1 MKSFKSFRLDE
12 AFGRARFN
20 QQLKKKG
27 IDVNKQHS
35 SNVKDAAAAKK
46 RASAASKDH
55 TAFRKKYPNVKFD
68 EKVEDNITELTAA
81 EKKLVNQMYD
91 KKGNLTPLG
100 KKVMNHGKKPG
111 DKNYIESVNE
121 EDDAPA
127 SPDEAGMAMDQA
139 KFIGY
144 VADEIMEYIQGNNEF
159 PEWMQNK
166 LSALHEKAKDMHAVM
181 AGKYESVEEARK
193 YTPPTKAEIEA
204 DKKKDRAGKKRPS
217 MSAKSA
223 KKSIYKNMMGGLKE
237 EDKVECPKC
246 KGEGCDHCD
255 GKGYHMTEAKQ
266 KNWIVTVVKPINK
279 LKKGMKVI
287 VPARNTAEAMKKALK
302 KMGENP
308 AAIGSGHLDVKLDEA
323 LDEISRSMTP
333 MRNKFGG
340 SVIPKKFDAYKKFVK
355 KNNVDEPTVYMIM
368 DNPDAAESKR
378 MMKNK
383 DIAQAVSLYKDAQRK
398 ESVQIDEA
406 KFTPKEIKMAIG
418 IASDPRYKG
427 GNMTGAA
434 KAIDKIKKGLSDYP
448 QVAAV
453 LKRQNESVDLEEKLQ
468 VSDGMAKWIED
479 FQKSDAPQ
487 FVEKDK
493 NERREMAIAAYL
505 AAKRKNKDIEEAK
518 KSSGKKLNP
527 DQIRRALATDKAKAK
542 GKDKVTLKKAPWD
555 K

>member
-1 MKSFKSFRLDE
+1 MTKSYFNIRE
-12 AFGRARFN
+12 ALEVGTDKIVDAY
-20 QQLKKKG
+20 KKATPG
-27 IDVNKQHS
+27 E
-35 SNVKDAAAAKK
+35 VK
-46 RASAASKDH
+46 
-55 TAFRKKYPNVKFD
+55 
-68 EKVEDNITELTAA
+68 
-81 EKKLVNQMYD
+81 
-91 KKGNLTPLG
+91 
-100 KKVMNHGKKPG
+100 
-111 DKNYIESVNE
+111 E

-166 LSALHEKAKDMHAVM
+166 LSALHEKAKGMHAVM

-383 DIAQAVSLYKDAQRK
+383 NIAQAVSLYKDAQRK
-398 ESVQIDEA
+398 
-406 KFTPKEIKMAIG
+406 
-418 IASDPRYKG
+418 
-427 GNMTGAA
+427 
-434 KAIDKIKKGLSDYP
+434 
-448 QVAAV
+448 
-453 LKRQNESVDLEEKLQ
+453 ESVDLEEKLQ

>member
-1 MKSFKSFRLDE
+1 MSKSFFNIRE
-12 AFGRARFN
+12 ALEVGTDKIVDAY
-20 QQLKKKG
+20 KKATPG
-27 IDVNKQHS
+27 E
-35 SNVKDAAAAKK
+35 VK
-46 RASAASKDH
+46 
-55 TAFRKKYPNVKFD
+55 
-68 EKVEDNITELTAA
+68 E
-81 EKKLVNQMYD
+81 Q
-91 KKGNLTPLG
+91 
-100 KKVMNHGKKPG
+100 
-111 DKNYIESVNE
+111 
-121 EDDAPA
+121 DDAPA

-166 LSALHEKAKDMHAVM
+166 LSALHEKAKGMHAVM

-223 KKSIYKNMMGGLKE
+223 KNSIYKNMMGGLKE

-302 KMGENP
+302 RMGENP

-383 DIAQAVSLYKDAQRK
+383 NIAQAVSLYKDAQRK
-398 ESVQIDEA
+398 
-406 KFTPKEIKMAIG
+406 
-418 IASDPRYKG
+418 
-427 GNMTGAA
+427 
-434 KAIDKIKKGLSDYP
+434 
-448 QVAAV
+448 
-453 LKRQNESVDLEEKLQ
+453 ESVDLEEKLQ

-505 AAKRKNKDIEEAK
+505 AAKRKAK
-518 KSSGKKLNP
+518 KE
-527 DQIRRALATDKAKAK
+527 D
-542 GKDKVTLKKAPWD
+542 
-555 K
+555 

>member
-1 MKSFKSFRLDE
+1 
-12 AFGRARFN
+12 
-20 QQLKKKG
+20 
-27 IDVNKQHS
+27 
-35 SNVKDAAAAKK
+35 
-46 RASAASKDH
+46 
-55 TAFRKKYPNVKFD
+55 
-68 EKVEDNITELTAA
+68 
-81 EKKLVNQMYD
+81 
-91 KKGNLTPLG
+91 
-100 KKVMNHGKKPG
+100 
-111 DKNYIESVNE
+111 
-121 EDDAPA
+121 
-127 SPDEAGMAMDQA
+127 
-139 KFIGY
+139 
-144 VADEIMEYIQGNNEF
+144 
-159 PEWMQNK
+159 
-166 LSALHEKAKDMHAVM
+166 
-181 AGKYESVEEARK
+181 
-193 YTPPTKAEIEA
+193 
-204 DKKKDRAGKKRPS
+204 
-217 MSAKSA
+217 
-223 KKSIYKNMMGGLKE
+223 
-237 EDKVECPKC
+237 
-246 KGEGCDHCD
+246 
-255 GKGYHMTEAKQ
+255 
-266 KNWIVTVVKPINK
+266 
-279 LKKGMKVI
+279 MKVI

>member
-1 MKSFKSFRLDE
+1 MTKSYFNIRE
-12 AFGRARFN
+12 ALEVGTDKIVDAY
-20 QQLKKKG
+20 KKATPG
-27 IDVNKQHS
+27 EVNEL
-35 SNVKDAAAAKK
+35 
-46 RASAASKDH
+46 SA
-55 TAFRKKYPNVKFD
+55 
-68 EKVEDNITELTAA
+68 E

-144 VADEIMEYIQGNNEF
+144 VAEEIMEYIQGNNEF

-166 LSALHEKAKDMHAVM
+166 LTALHEKAKGMHAVM
-181 AGKYESVEEARK
+181 AGKYNESVEVNEMGPRHTSKSMKYRFGGAVDSKKFDAYKKFVKQHNVDEPTVRMVIDNPNDAESKRMMKITNIAKAVELRKAAMKESVQEA
-193 YTPPTKAEIEA
+193 
-204 DKKKDRAGKKRPS
+204 
-217 MSAKSA
+217 
-223 KKSIYKNMMGGLKE
+223 
-237 EDKVECPKC
+237 KVECPKC

-266 KNWIVTVVKPINK
+266 KNWMVTVTKPINK
-279 LKKGMKVI
+279 LKKGMKVV
-287 VPARNTAEAMKKALK
+287 VPARNTAEAIKKALK

-308 AAIGSGHLDVKLDEA
+308 AAIGSGHLDVKLDEGLEEKYRA
-323 LDEISRSMTP
+323 PTKAEIEADKKKDRAGKSRPSMSAKSV
-333 MRNKFGG
+333 NKKQYG
-340 SVIPKKFDAYKKFVK
+340 
-355 KNNVDEPTVYMIM
+355 N
-368 DNPDAAESKR
+368 
-378 MMKNK
+378 MMGR
-383 DIAQAVSLYKDAQRK
+383 LK
-398 ESVQIDEA
+398 EKELEEA

-427 GNMTGAA
+427 GNMTGAT

-468 VSDGMAKWIED
+468 VSDGMKKWIED

-487 FVEKDK
+487 FEGMDK

-505 AAKRKNKDIEEAK
+505 AAKRRDK
-518 KSSGKKLNP
+518 KE
-527 DQIRRALATDKAKAK
+527 D
-542 GKDKVTLKKAPWD
+542 
-555 K
+555 

>member
-1 MKSFKSFRLDE
+1 MKTLRDIREALEAGTDE
-12 AFGRARFN
+12 IVAAY
-20 QQLKKKG
+20 KKATPG
-27 IDVNKQHS
+27 E
-35 SNVKDAAAAKK
+35 VK
-46 RASAASKDH
+46 
-55 TAFRKKYPNVKFD
+55 
-68 EKVEDNITELTAA
+68 
-81 EKKLVNQMYD
+81 
-91 KKGNLTPLG
+91 
-100 KKVMNHGKKPG
+100 
-111 DKNYIESVNE
+111 E
-121 EDDAPA
+121 EDMPA

-166 LSALHEKAKDMHAVM
+166 LSALHEKAKGVHAVM
-181 AGKYESVEEARK
+181 AGKYNESVEESFK
-193 YTPPTKAEIEA
+193 PHMMYDPETGKAYKA
-204 DKKKDRAGKKRPS
+204 D
-217 MSAKSA
+217 
-223 KKSIYKNMMGGLKE
+223 KE
-237 EDKVECPKC
+237 EDHLRMKKM
-246 KGEGCDHCD
+246 
-255 GKGYHMTEAKQ
+255 GYTHEKPDMDEAKQ
-266 KNWIVTVVKPINK
+266 KNWMVTVTKPINK
-279 LKKGMKVI
+279 LKKGMKVV
-287 VPARNTAEAMKKALK
+287 VPARNTAEAIKKALK

-323 LDEISRSMTP
+323 LDEKYRAPTKAEIEADKKKDRAGKKRPSVTAKSVNKKLYGKMMGGLKKEELDEISRSTTP
-333 MRNKFGG
+333 MNKKFGKT
-340 SVIPKKFDAYKKFVK
+340 VDPKKFDAYKKFVK
-355 KNNVDEPTVYMIM
+355 QNSVDEPTVRMVI
-368 DNPDAAESKR
+368 DNPNDAESKR

-383 DIAQAVSLYKDAQRK
+383 NIAKAVDLRKAAMK

-505 AAKRKNKDIEEAK
+505 AAKRKAKNESTKAYGKSERGRMDKEKNARISPKDKETLGKLAAMMAK
-518 KSSGKKLNP
+518 EKGKK
-527 DQIRRALATDKAKAK
+527 K
-542 GKDKVTLKKAPWD
+542 
-555 K
+555 

>member
-1 MKSFKSFRLDE
+1 MSKSFFNIRE
-12 AFGRARFN
+12 ALEVGTDKIVDAY
-20 QQLKKKG
+20 KKATPG
-27 IDVNKQHS
+27 EVNEL
-35 SNVKDAAAAKK
+35 
-46 RASAASKDH
+46 SA
-55 TAFRKKYPNVKFD
+55 
-68 EKVEDNITELTAA
+68 E

-166 LSALHEKAKDMHAVM
+166 LSALHEKAKGMHAVM

-223 KKSIYKNMMGGLKE
+223 KNSIYKNMMGGLKE

-434 KAIDKIKKGLSDYP
+434 KAINKIKKGLSDYP

>member
-1 MKSFKSFRLDE
+1 
-12 AFGRARFN
+12 
-20 QQLKKKG
+20 
-27 IDVNKQHS
+27 
-35 SNVKDAAAAKK
+35 
-46 RASAASKDH
+46 
-55 TAFRKKYPNVKFD
+55 
-68 EKVEDNITELTAA
+68 
-81 EKKLVNQMYD
+81 
-91 KKGNLTPLG
+91 
-100 KKVMNHGKKPG
+100 
-111 DKNYIESVNE
+111 
-121 EDDAPA
+121 
-127 SPDEAGMAMDQA
+127 
-139 KFIGY
+139 
-144 VADEIMEYIQGNNEF
+144 
-159 PEWMQNK
+159 
-166 LSALHEKAKDMHAVM
+166 
-181 AGKYESVEEARK
+181 
-193 YTPPTKAEIEA
+193 
-204 DKKKDRAGKKRPS
+204 

-383 DIAQAVSLYKDAQRK
+383 NIAQAVSLYKAAMK

>member
-1 MKSFKSFRLDE
+1 MKTLRDIREALEVGTDE
-12 AFGRARFN
+12 IVDAY
-20 QQLKKKG
+20 KKATPG
-27 IDVNKQHS
+27 EVN
-35 SNVKDAAAAKK
+35 
-46 RASAASKDH
+46 
-55 TAFRKKYPNVKFD
+55 
-68 EKVEDNITELTAA
+68 ELTAK

-91 KKGNLTPLG
+91 KRGNLTPLG

-111 DKNYIESVNE
+111 DKGYIESVNE
-121 EDDAPA
+121 EDMPA

-166 LSALHEKAKDMHAVM
+166 LSALHEKAKGVHAVM
-181 AGKYESVEEARK
+181 AGKYNESVQESVEEA
-193 YTPPTKAEIEA
+193 
-204 DKKKDRAGKKRPS
+204 
-217 MSAKSA
+217 
-223 KKSIYKNMMGGLKE
+223 
-237 EDKVECPKC
+237 KVECPKC

-266 KNWIVTVVKPINK
+266 KNWTVTVVKPINK

-287 VPARNTAEAMKKALK
+287 VPARNTAEAIKKALK

-308 AAIGSGHLDVKLDEA
+308 AAIGSGHLDVKLD
-323 LDEISRSMTP
+323 
-333 MRNKFGG
+333 K
-340 SVIPKKFDAYKKFVK
+340 
-355 KNNVDEPTVYMIM
+355 
-368 DNPDAAESKR
+368 
-378 MMKNK
+378 
-383 DIAQAVSLYKDAQRK
+383 SLG

-434 KAIDKIKKGLSDYP
+434 KAINKIKKGLSDYP

-505 AAKRKNKDIEEAK
+505 AAKRKAK
-518 KSSGKKLNP
+518 KE
-527 DQIRRALATDKAKAK
+527 D
-542 GKDKVTLKKAPWD
+542 
-555 K
+555 

>member
-1 MKSFKSFRLDE
+1 MTKSYFNIRE
-12 AFGRARFN
+12 ALEVGTDKIVDAY
-20 QQLKKKG
+20 KKATPG
-27 IDVNKQHS
+27 EVNEL
-35 SNVKDAAAAKK
+35 
-46 RASAASKDH
+46 SA
-55 TAFRKKYPNVKFD
+55 
-68 EKVEDNITELTAA
+68 E

-111 DKNYIESVNE
+111 DKNYIENVNE
-121 EDDAPA
+121 EDNAPA

-144 VADEIMEYIQGNNEF
+144 VAEEIMEYIQGNNEF

-166 LSALHEKAKDMHAVM
+166 LSALHEKAKGMHAVM

-217 MSAKSA
+217 MSAKSV

-237 EDKVECPKC
+237 EDLQELDAKTQKKFSMGAKNVKAYAQKNGGIDKKDFMDVAKLLDQIARVNLLQAGQLLSRLNRLVDGMDTDVRERIYAELQKVGLVESVQEGKVECPKC

-266 KNWIVTVVKPINK
+266 KNWMVTVTKPINK
-279 LKKGMKVI
+279 LKKGMKVV
-287 VPARNTAEAMKKALK
+287 VPARNTAEAIKKALK
-302 KMGENP
+302 RMGENP
-308 AAIGSGHLDVKLDEA
+308 AAIGSGHLDVKLDEG
-323 LDEISRSMTP
+323 LE
-333 MRNKFGG
+333 
-340 SVIPKKFDAYKKFVK
+340 
-355 KNNVDEPTVYMIM
+355 
-368 DNPDAAESKR
+368 
-378 MMKNK
+378 
-383 DIAQAVSLYKDAQRK
+383 
-398 ESVQIDEA
+398 EA

-427 GNMTGAA
+427 GNYTGAT
-434 KAIDKIKKGLSDYP
+434 KAIDKIKKGLSNHP

-468 VSDGMAKWIED
+468 VSDGMKKWIED
-479 FQKSDAPQ
+479 FQKSDASQ
-487 FVEKDK
+487 FEGMDK

-505 AAKRKNKDIEEAK
+505 AAKRRDK
-518 KSSGKKLNP
+518 KE
-527 DQIRRALATDKAKAK
+527 D
-542 GKDKVTLKKAPWD
+542 
-555 K
+555 

>member
-1 MKSFKSFRLDE
+1 MKTLRDIREALEVGTDE
-12 AFGRARFN
+12 IVAAY
-20 QQLKKKG
+20 KKATPG
-27 IDVNKQHS
+27 E
-35 SNVKDAAAAKK
+35 VK
-46 RASAASKDH
+46 
-55 TAFRKKYPNVKFD
+55 
-68 EKVEDNITELTAA
+68 
-81 EKKLVNQMYD
+81 
-91 KKGNLTPLG
+91 
-100 KKVMNHGKKPG
+100 
-111 DKNYIESVNE
+111 E
-121 EDDAPA
+121 EDMPA

-166 LSALHEKAKDMHAVM
+166 LSALHEKAKGVHAVM
-181 AGKYESVEEARK
+181 AGKYNESVQEELVDEASK
-193 YTPPTKAEIEA
+193 GIEA
-204 DKKKDRAGKKRPS
+204 MKKAGNAKADAEAKERAKKDRAGKPRPS
-217 MSAKSA
+217 PSF
-223 KKSIYKNMMGGLKE
+223 KSIKRKQYGNMMGKLKE
-237 EDKVECPKC
+237 EDLQELDAQTQKKFSMGAKNMKAYAQKNGGVDKKDFMDVAKLLDQIARVNLLQAGQLLSRLNRLVDGMDTDVRERIYAELKKVGLVESVEESFKPHMMYDPETGKAY
-246 KGEGCDHCD
+246 KADKEEDHLRM
-255 GKGYHMTEAKQ
+255 KKMGYTHEKPDMDEAKQ
-266 KNWIVTVVKPINK
+266 KNWMVTVTKPINK

-302 KMGENP
+302 RMGENP
-308 AAIGSGHLDVKLDEA
+308 AAIGSGHLDVQLD
-323 LDEISRSMTP
+323 
-333 MRNKFGG
+333 K
-340 SVIPKKFDAYKKFVK
+340 
-355 KNNVDEPTVYMIM
+355 
-368 DNPDAAESKR
+368 
-378 MMKNK
+378 
-383 DIAQAVSLYKDAQRK
+383 SLG

-434 KAIDKIKKGLSDYP
+434 KAINKIKKGLSDYP

-518 KSSGKKLNP
+518 KTKKVSGKKLTP
-527 DQIRRALATDKAKAK
+527 DQIRKALGSVKAK
-542 GKDKVTLKKAPWD
+542 GKETVSLKKAPWD